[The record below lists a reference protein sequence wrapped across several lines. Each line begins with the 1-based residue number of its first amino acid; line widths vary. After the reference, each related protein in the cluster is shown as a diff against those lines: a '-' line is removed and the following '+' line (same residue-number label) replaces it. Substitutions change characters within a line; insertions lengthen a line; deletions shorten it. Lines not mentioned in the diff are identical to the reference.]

1 MKLTLSAVFITAIL
15 DAMGIALT
23 LPIMPSLLRDVGMD
37 GTTGWALGVFIAVY
51 PLMQFLTAPLMGSLS
66 DRYGRRP
73 ILLMSLAAQ
82 MLSYTFLVF
91 APSYELLLLARA
103 VAGIAG
109 ASTAVVSAVIV
120 DVTPD
125 TQRARR
131 FGQLGACIG
140 VGYILGPTMGGILGG
155 YWVRLPFVAAAGLA
169 LANLLWTA
177 WVLRETKPASEERE
191 ATPLLNPLA
200 ALRWAGQFPSLSPL
214 LIVFALITLV
224 GEIAGTIWVVYG
236 EDTFA
241 WSAVTVGISLTCF
254 GLFHALAQAFLAGPL
269 VSRFGEKRVLILGIL
284 ADSCAFFLIAMAT
297 SGWVAFALTPLFCM
311 GGLAGPAI
319 QSLISSAVSDQQQG
333 RLQGLMGAI
342 TGLVTVI
349 APVLASTTYFA
360 TRSSQPGTVWVVGA
374 GLYLAG
380 LVIFAVVGPRADDR
394 KRQSAR
400 YDQHQNEIPSP

>member
-1 MKLTLSAVFITAIL
+1 MLHPRSARNPLTLSAVFVTAIL

-37 GTTGWALGVFIAVY
+37 GATGWALGVFIAMY

-73 ILLMSLAAQ
+73 VLLMSLAAQ
-82 MLSYTFLVF
+82 MLSYAFLVV
-91 APSYELLLLARA
+91 APSYQLLLLARA
-103 VAGIAG
+103 FAGIAG
-109 ASTAVVSAVIV
+109 ASAAVVSAVIV

-140 VGYILGPTMGGILGG
+140 VGYILGPAMGGILGG
-155 YWVRLPFVAAAGLA
+155 YWVRLPFVAAAALA
-169 LANLLWTA
+169 LANLLWAA
-177 WVLRETKPASEERE
+177 WVLRETKPASEERQE
-191 ATPLLNPLA
+191 KPLLNPLA
-200 ALRWAGQFPSLSPL
+200 ALRWAVRFPSLAPL

-224 GEIAGTIWVVYG
+224 GEIGGTVWVVYG

-241 WSAVTVGISLTCF
+241 WSAITVGISLTCF

-269 VSRFGEKRVLILGIL
+269 VSRFGERRVLILGIL
-284 ADSCAFFLIAMAT
+284 ADSCAFAFIAMAT
-297 SGWVAFALTPLFCM
+297 SGWVAFAVTPLFCM

-333 RLQGLMGAI
+333 RLQGLLAAI

-349 APVLASTTYFA
+349 APVLASMTYYA
-360 TRSSQPGTVWVVGA
+360 TRATQPGTVWAVGA
-374 GLYLAG
+374 GLYLVG
-380 LVIFAVVGPRADDR
+380 LAVFFVVGYRVDGRNRRSTLAT
-394 KRQSAR
+394 
-400 YDQHQNEIPSP
+400 